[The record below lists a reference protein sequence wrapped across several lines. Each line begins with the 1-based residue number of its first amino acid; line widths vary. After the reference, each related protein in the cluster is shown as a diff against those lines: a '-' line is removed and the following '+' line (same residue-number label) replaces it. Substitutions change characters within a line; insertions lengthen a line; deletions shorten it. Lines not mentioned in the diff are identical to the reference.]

1 MQPCYT
7 VKGIARLHNMHIG
20 HGQIFQQPDPSSDMG
35 RGGGSPETAFDLHG
49 LDFYQD
55 FLGSACTRQTCPKV
69 GRKVGT
75 AARQFRFTTCC
86 GRQDPKRKPS
96 RAGGKA
102 GLLRITAPIFDASC
116 APLPQHLDG
125 FKIVTP
131 PMCQFTSNFRP
142 RCFPSKFPCIW
153 GADFRFESERPLGA
167 RFGRLS
173 AQRSIQARRK
183 SNEQRH
189 LLSEHCER
197 KFGFSK

>member
-35 RGGGSPETAFDLHG
+35 RGGGSPEIAFDLHG

-55 FLGSACTRQTCPKV
+55 LLGSACTRQTCPKV

-75 AARQFRFTTCC
+75 ATRQFRFTTCC

-102 GLLRITAPIFDASC
+102 GLLRITAPIFDASR

-142 RCFPSKFPCIW
+142 RCFPSQFPCIW
-153 GADFRFESERPLGA
+153 CPDLRLKPQWSFGT
-167 RFGRLS
+167 RFGRLG
-173 AQRSIQARRK
+173 AQGSIQTRK
-183 SNEQRH
+183 TYNEQRR
-189 LLSEHCER
+189 LLGEHYER
-197 KFGFSK
+197 KLGFS